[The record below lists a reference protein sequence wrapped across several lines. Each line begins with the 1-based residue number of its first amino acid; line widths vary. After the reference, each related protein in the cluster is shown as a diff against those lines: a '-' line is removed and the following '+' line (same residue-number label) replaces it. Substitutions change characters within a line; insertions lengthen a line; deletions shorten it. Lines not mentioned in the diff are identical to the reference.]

1 MYYYPT
7 KHINTAERI
16 ELMAGSHIAITNGV
30 VFTGDALIS
39 DHTVLLKGTEI
50 VGVVA
55 AAEIPADAEIVDA
68 MGGYVVPGFVD
79 LQIYGGGSR
88 LFSADPTKA
97 ALDEIA
103 GALVKSGT
111 TSFMITMATNTME
124 VIDEALQALHDYHHP
139 ALLGLHL
146 EGPYLNPEKRGAHP
160 EAYIRRPEKSE
171 ISSLLERAGTSL
183 RMMTIAPEQ
192 FDDDIIDLLLHHGI
206 LLSAGHSNATFD
218 EAVRGFQKGIRAV
231 THLFNAMSPFHHRN
245 TGLPGA
251 TFQSGTAR
259 ASIIADGIHVDYQT
273 LAISK
278 RLLGDR
284 LFFITDAVVAVDTGT
299 YTHIFTGDRYTLPDG
314 TLSGSALTM
323 MQAVANCVRHA
334 GIPLEEALRMA
345 TSYPASLIGANHLGR
360 IAAGATADL
369 VIFDENYTVRGVFL
383 EGTSQ

>member
-1 MYYYPT
+1 
-7 KHINTAERI
+7 
-16 ELMAGSHIAITNGV
+16 MAGSYIAITNGV
-30 VFTGDALIS
+30 VFTGDVLIN
-39 DHTVLLKGTEI
+39 DQTVLIKGNQ
-50 VGVVA
+50 VA
-55 AAEIPADAEIVDA
+55 GLVPPAEIPSDTEIVDA
-68 MGGYVVPGFVD
+68 MGRYVTPGFVD

-103 GALVKSGT
+103 QALVDSGT
-111 TSFMITMATNTME
+111 TSFMITLATNTAE
-124 VIDEALQALHDYHHP
+124 LVDEALRALHDYRHP

-160 EAYIRRPEKSE
+160 EAYIRKPEKSE
-171 ISSLLERAGTSL
+171 IRALLEWAGTSL
-183 RMMTIAPEQ
+183 RMMTIAPER
-192 FDDDIIDLLLHHGI
+192 FDDDVIELLLQHGI
-206 LLSAGHSNATFD
+206 ILSAGHSNASFD
-218 EAVRGFQKGIRAV
+218 EAMHGFRNGIQAV
-231 THLFNAMSPFHHRN
+231 THFFNAMSPFHHRN
-245 TGLPGA
+245 PGLPGA
-251 TFQSGTAR
+251 TFQSGTAK

-284 LFFITDAVVAVDTGT
+284 LFLITDAVVAAHTGT

-345 TSYPASLIGANHLGR
+345 TLYPASLVGADNLGR
-360 IAAGATADL
+360 IVAGATADL
-369 VIFDENYTVRGVFL
+369 VIFDEDYTVRNVFL
-383 EGTSQ
+383 GGICQ